1 MSSNQS
7 SIFAVVAA
15 KTCTL
20 FLGKLRFDEIHG
32 CQTPP
37 IPKGGFEWNGVV
49 CEIELFLSLI
59 GKLFFTFSPRKLYSL
74 KRKKRR
80 KLAWNDL
87 EKGEENLETLE
98 LRFFS
103 LLSPLDI
110 SPLNIFPSFTL
121 FSIQIEYTV
130 GFLWPVDHHDI
141 RVFLTCLD
149 EGFIAKIRSR
159 DEPELF
165 ESSGRAFR
173 AMEKIRSKYDSL
185 RFVSRDPW
193 LPISSFID
201 LLDRLIATIR
211 EREREKTNSNEP
223 RNTLPLWLFS
233 RKRKN

>member
-98 LRFFS
+98 HRFFS
-103 LLSPLDI
+103 LLSFLSPLDI

-149 EGFIAKIRSR
+149 ETKDLSR
-159 DEPELF
+159 RFGPGMNRNYSKVVAEPW
-165 ESSGRAFR
+165 
-173 AMEKIRSKYDSL
+173 KKYIRSKYDSL

-201 LLDRLIATIR
+201 LLDR
-211 EREREKTNSNEP
+211 
-223 RNTLPLWLFS
+223 
-233 RKRKN
+233 

>member
-98 LRFFS
+98 HPFFS
-103 LLSPLDI
+103 LLSFLSPLDI

-165 ESSGRAFR
+165 ESSGRAL
-173 AMEKIRSKYDSL
+173 EKIYTLEIRFSTFRFTWSLVAHLIVYRS
-185 RFVSRDPW
+185 SR
-193 LPISSFID
+193 
-201 LLDRLIATIR
+201 
-211 EREREKTNSNEP
+211 
-223 RNTLPLWLFS
+223 
-233 RKRKN
+233 